1 MLALLAA
8 AGVALWGS
16 SPVLAPLSAALL
28 VTPLF
33 LYLRLLGRM
42 LWYID
47 PDMAPPPP
55 PSTKPPPAPLPET
68 VDPTQ
73 VRR

>member
-1 MLALLAA
+1 VIVAPLAA
-8 AGVALWGS
+8 V
-16 SPVLAPLSAALL
+16 VV

-42 LWYID
+42 LWFID
-47 PDMAPPPP
+47 PAMAPPPP
-55 PSTKPPPAPLPET
+55 PEKPAPPPLPET

-73 VRR
+73 VRQWR